1 MNAIEVVNAFEGEIG
16 LKKFREWLD
25 APDYT
30 LLDKVQGDG
39 MKKLTKKKNTKG
51 SNVDEDTNDIADD
64 RSETLKL
71 NCRQQDFMD
80 KHVCNSKES
89 GQH

>member
-1 MNAIEVVNAFEGEIG
+1 MFFSGIGIVNAIEVVNAFEGEVG
-16 LKKFREWLD
+16 LTKFREWLD

-51 SNVDEDTNDIADD
+51 SKGDEDTNDIADD
-64 RSETLKL
+64 RSETLKF

-80 KHVCNSKES
+80 KHV
-89 GQH
+89 